1 MTDTLSVDTLRIA
14 EWRTKPEFDYTVEF
28 KGSSF
33 SLWDWFTDRLNQI
46 MQNLFGDI
54 SLGYTGEIIWY
65 VLGFGAIVAI
75 IVYTLYRH
83 PELLRWRSKK
93 NAEND
98 GYIVEEDNIYGID
111 FPSTID
117 QALKVGNYREAVRL
131 VYLQTLRHL
140 SDAGKIDWQPA
151 KTPSQYLNEYT
162 GRPFHHLTTTFVRI
176 RYGGYDADVSTADA
190 AMADSKATIEEI
202 EIAQKAEA
210 NATVQTMTTTKE
222 KGGTE

>member
-1 MTDTLSVDTLRIA
+1 MTDTLSVDTLSIA
-14 EWRTKPEFDYTVEF
+14 EWRAKPEFDYTVEF

-33 SLWDWFTDRLNQI
+33 SLWDWFTDKFNQI
-46 MQNLFGDI
+46 MQDLFGDT

-83 PELLRWRSKK
+83 PELLRWRRKK

-151 KTPSQYLNEYT
+151 KTPSQYLNEYN

-176 RYGGYDADVSTADA
+176 RYGGYDADASTTDA

>member
-33 SLWDWFTDRLNQI
+33 SLWDWFTDRFNQI

-83 PELLRWRSKK
+83 PELLQWRSHK

>member
-33 SLWDWFTDRLNQI
+33 SLWDWFTDRFNQI
-46 MQNLFGDI
+46 MQNLFSDI

-151 KTPSQYLNEYT
+151 KTPSQYLNEYI

-202 EIAQKAEA
+202 EIAQKAET

>member
-33 SLWDWFTDRLNQI
+33 SLWDWFTDKFNQI
-46 MQNLFGDI
+46 MQDLFGDL

-140 SDAGKIDWQPA
+140 SDAGKIDWQLA
-151 KTPSQYLNEYT
+151 KTPSQYLNEYN
-162 GRPFHHLTTTFVRI
+162 GRPFHHLTTAFVRI
-176 RYGGYDADVSTADA
+176 RYGGYDADASTTDA
-190 AMADSKATIEEI
+190 AMADSKATIE

>member
-33 SLWDWFTDRLNQI
+33 SLWDWFTDRFNQI

-151 KTPSQYLNEYT
+151 KTPSQYLNEYI

-222 KGGTE
+222 

>member
-33 SLWDWFTDRLNQI
+33 SLWDWFTDRFNQI

-98 GYIVEEDNIYGID
+98 GYIVKEDNIYGID

-117 QALKVGNYREAVRL
+117 QALKVGNYREAVRF

-140 SDAGKIDWQPA
+140 SDAGKIEWQPA

>member
-14 EWRTKPEFDYTVEF
+14 EWRTRPEFDYTVEF

-33 SLWDWFTDRLNQI
+33 SLWDWFTDRFNQI
-46 MQNLFGDI
+46 MQDLFGDL

-111 FPSTID
+111 F
-117 QALKVGNYREAVRL
+117 L
-131 VYLQTLRHL
+131 LQ
-140 SDAGKIDWQPA
+140 
-151 KTPSQYLNEYT
+151 
-162 GRPFHHLTTTFVRI
+162 
-176 RYGGYDADVSTADA
+176 
-190 AMADSKATIEEI
+190 
-202 EIAQKAEA
+202 
-210 NATVQTMTTTKE
+210 
-222 KGGTE
+222 

>member
-33 SLWDWFTDRLNQI
+33 SLWDWFTDRFNQI

-98 GYIVEEDNIYGID
+98 SYIVEEDNIYGID

>member
-14 EWRTKPEFDYTVEF
+14 EWRSKPEFDYTVEF

-33 SLWDWFTDRLNQI
+33 SLWDWFTDRFDKI
-46 MQNLFGDI
+46 MQDLFGDI

-131 VYLQTLRHL
+131 VYLQTIRHL

-176 RYGGYDADVSTADA
+176 RYGGYDADVSTANA

>member
-151 KTPSQYLNEYT
+151 KTPSQYLNEYI

>member
-33 SLWDWFTDRLNQI
+33 SLWDWFTDRFNQI

-151 KTPSQYLNEYT
+151 KTPSQYLNEYI
-162 GRPFHHLTTTFVRI
+162 GRPFHHLTTIFVRI

-222 KGGTE
+222 EGGTE

>member
-33 SLWDWFTDRLNQI
+33 SLWDWFTDRFNQI

-131 VYLQTLRHL
+131 VYLQTLRHM
-140 SDAGKIDWQPA
+140 SDADKIDWQPA

-202 EIAQKAEA
+202 EIAQKQK
-210 NATVQTMTTTKE
+210 QTPRCKP
-222 KGGTE
+222 

>member
-33 SLWDWFTDRLNQI
+33 SLWDWFSDRFNQI

-222 KGGTE
+222 EGGTE

>member
-33 SLWDWFTDRLNQI
+33 SLWDWFTDRFNQI

-111 FPSTID
+111 FPSTLD

-222 KGGTE
+222 EGGTE

>member
-33 SLWDWFTDRLNQI
+33 SLWDWFTDRFNQI

-222 KGGTE
+222 TGGTE

>member
-33 SLWDWFTDRLNQI
+33 SLWDWFTDRFNQI

-75 IVYTLYRH
+75 IVCTLYRH

-151 KTPSQYLNEYT
+151 KTPSQYLNEYI

>member
-33 SLWDWFTDRLNQI
+33 SLWDWFTDKFNQI
-46 MQNLFGDI
+46 MQDLFGDL

-93 NAEND
+93 NAENG

-131 VYLQTLRHL
+131 VYLLTLRHL

-151 KTPSQYLNEYT
+151 KTQYLNEYN

-210 NATVQTMTTTKE
+210 NATEQTMTTTKE

>member
-14 EWRTKPEFDYTVEF
+14 EWRTRPEFDYTVEF

-33 SLWDWFTDRLNQI
+33 SLWDWFTDKFNQI
-46 MQNLFGDI
+46 MQDLFGDL
-54 SLGYTGEIIWY
+54 SLGYTGEIVWY

-140 SDAGKIDWQPA
+140 SDAGKIDWQLA
-151 KTPSQYLNEYT
+151 KTPSQYLNEYN

>member
-33 SLWDWFTDRLNQI
+33 SLWDWFTDRFNQI
-46 MQNLFGDI
+46 MQNMFGDI

-151 KTPSQYLNEYT
+151 KTPSQYLNEYI

-222 KGGTE
+222 EGGTE

>member
-1 MTDTLSVDTLRIA
+1 MRICS
-14 EWRTKPEFDYTVEF
+14 
-28 KGSSF
+28 G
-33 SLWDWFTDRLNQI
+33 
-46 MQNLFGDI
+46 
-54 SLGYTGEIIWY
+54 
-65 VLGFGAIVAI
+65 
-75 IVYTLYRH
+75 
-83 PELLRWRSKK
+83 
-93 NAEND
+93 
-98 GYIVEEDNIYGID
+98 IVEEDNIYGID

-151 KTPSQYLNEYT
+151 KTPSQYLNEYN

-176 RYGGYDADVSTADA
+176 RYGGYDADASTTDA
-190 AMADSKATIEEI
+190 AMADSKATIE

>member
-33 SLWDWFTDRLNQI
+33 SLWDWFTDRFNQI

-117 QALKVGNYREAVRL
+117 HALKVGNYREAVRL

>member
-33 SLWDWFTDRLNQI
+33 SLWDWFTDRFNQI

-151 KTPSQYLNEYT
+151 KTPSQYLNEYI

-176 RYGGYDADVSTADA
+176 RYGGYDADDSTADA

-202 EIAQKAEA
+202 EIAQKAET

>member
-33 SLWDWFTDRLNQI
+33 SLWDWFTDKFNQI
-46 MQNLFGDI
+46 MQDL
-54 SLGYTGEIIWY
+54 
-65 VLGFGAIVAI
+65 
-75 IVYTLYRH
+75 
-83 PELLRWRSKK
+83 LLRWRSKK

-151 KTPSQYLNEYT
+151 KTPSQYLNEYN

-176 RYGGYDADVSTADA
+176 RYGGYDADASTTDA

>member
-14 EWRTKPEFDYTVEF
+14 EWRKKPEFDYTVEF

-33 SLWDWFTDRLNQI
+33 SLWDWFTDRFNQI

>member
-33 SLWDWFTDRLNQI
+33 SLWDWFTDRFNQI

-131 VYLQTLRHL
+131 VYLQTLRHM
-140 SDAGKIDWQPA
+140 SDADKIDWQPA

>member
-33 SLWDWFTDRLNQI
+33 SLWDWFTDKFNQI
-46 MQNLFGDI
+46 MQDLFGDL

-131 VYLQTLRHL
+131 VYLQTLHHL

-151 KTPSQYLNEYT
+151 KTPSQYLNEYN

-176 RYGGYDADVSTADA
+176 RYGGYDADASTTDA

>member
-33 SLWDWFTDRLNQI
+33 SLWDWFTDRFNQI

-202 EIAQKAEA
+202 EIAQNAEA

>member
-33 SLWDWFTDRLNQI
+33 SIWDWFTDRFNQI

>member
-33 SLWDWFTDRLNQI
+33 SLWDWFTDRFNQI

>member
-14 EWRTKPEFDYTVEF
+14 EWRTKPEFDYNVEF

-33 SLWDWFTDRLNQI
+33 SLWDWFTDRFNQI

>member
-33 SLWDWFTDRLNQI
+33 SLWDWFTDRFNQI
-46 MQNLFGDI
+46 MQDLFGDI

-111 FPSTID
+111 FHSTID

-151 KTPSQYLNEYT
+151 KTPSQYLNEYN
-162 GRPFHHLTTTFVRI
+162 GRPFHRLTTTFVRI
-176 RYGGYDADVSTADA
+176 RYGGYDADVSTTDA

-210 NATVQTMTTTKE
+210 NATVQTKTTTKE

>member
-14 EWRTKPEFDYTVEF
+14 EWRSKPEFDYTVEF

-33 SLWDWFTDRLNQI
+33 SLWDWFTDRFDKI
-46 MQNLFGDI
+46 MQDLFGDI

-131 VYLQTLRHL
+131 VYLQTIRHL

-202 EIAQKAEA
+202 EIAQEAEA

>member
-33 SLWDWFTDRLNQI
+33 SLWDWFTDRFNQI

-151 KTPSQYLNEYT
+151 KTPSQYLNEYI

-190 AMADSKATIEEI
+190 VMADSKATIEEI
-202 EIAQKAEA
+202 EIAQKAET

-222 KGGTE
+222 EGGTE

>member
-33 SLWDWFTDRLNQI
+33 SLWDWFTDRFNQI

-202 EIAQKAEA
+202 SQKAEA

-222 KGGTE
+222 KGGSE

>member
-1 MTDTLSVDTLRIA
+1 
-14 EWRTKPEFDYTVEF
+14 
-28 KGSSF
+28 
-33 SLWDWFTDRLNQI
+33 
-46 MQNLFGDI
+46 MQDLFGDL

-140 SDAGKIDWQPA
+140 SDASKIDWQPA
-151 KTPSQYLNEYT
+151 KTPSQYLNEYN

-176 RYGGYDADVSTADA
+176 RYGGYDADAATTDA

-202 EIAQKAEA
+202 SQKAEA

>member
-33 SLWDWFTDRLNQI
+33 SLWDWFTDRFNQI

-65 VLGFGAIVAI
+65 VLGFGAIVAL

>member
-33 SLWDWFTDRLNQI
+33 SLWDWFTDRFNQI

-151 KTPSQYLNEYT
+151 KTPSQYLNEYI

-222 KGGTE
+222 EGGTE

>member
-1 MTDTLSVDTLRIA
+1 
-14 EWRTKPEFDYTVEF
+14 
-28 KGSSF
+28 
-33 SLWDWFTDRLNQI
+33 

-162 GRPFHHLTTTFVRI
+162 GRPLHHLTTTFVRI

>member
-33 SLWDWFTDRLNQI
+33 SLWDWFTDRFNQI

-83 PELLRWRSKK
+83 PELLRWHSNK

-151 KTPSQYLNEYT
+151 KTPSQYLNEYI